1 MVRKDDIRLVDT
13 VARKVGLSKEQRR
26 LLHRAIA
33 GQYLKYGEIL
43 EEAKMIKRAY
53 PRK

>member
-13 VARKVGLSKEQRR
+13 VARKVGLSKERR